1 LKKYKKKLK
10 EHKIENEESVAQYY
24 SFVKL
29 KEEMT
34 GEFNVY
40 ITSPKH
46 CMRFLTPGRLV
57 WVKYDD
63 MDFGWNMVIKC
74 EEIIRRA
81 VTHYNLINSGK
92 AIHKV
97 KVLLHCSNDSFVNSE
112 RVDVKPCP
120 VSLNDGV
127 MLVVPIKLK
136 DIQTISQIRLHAGEN
151 IEHERHLM
159 HLAYET
165 INDILSKHPTG
176 VPLDPI
182 KMRLIEE
189 NINKHPI
196 NQDPL
201 IIEKYTKRLNL
212 VEQKNNMVELK
223 GRIACGIK
231 SGDEIVLTELLLN
244 DVFNKFIE
252 PYNQILETARIVAE
266 ITEECAIAIDKEKYM
281 AKFSPGLVE
290 SVYAWCNHVTFPETC
305 KKGKMQGDI
314 ARNFENLDELLQEM
328 VSAAKCIGNIE
339 LENKFSLSIEKI
351 KKGIIV
357 TRFTKVQV
365 RDDPNFKSTYV
376 HPTSTSNRQIYIS
389 YHTSQTTHKMPSG
402 NTSTDSTKAFINLT
416 NRNSSSSINEE
427 SEIINDSSDHDIT
440 RGLIYNFGE
449 ISDELIKAEIDT
461 GDVQNKFSWSKLWKY
476 TGPGFLMSIAYLD
489 PGNLEADLQTG
500 AVAAGLLIQCL
511 STRVGV
517 VTGMHLAQLIK
528 KYYSRPISTI
538 LWIITEIAIIGSDI
552 QEIVGTA
559 IALKIIFGLP
569 LWVGTLLTAMD
580 TFTFMLLQNYGV
592 RKLEAFFMLLIG
604 LMAACFWI
612 EMFKSDPDVGGIIT
626 GMLLPSVPST
636 AVIQAVTMI
645 GAVMTRKTDPSSKA
659 KLKEANFYF
668 AIESGIALLCSYLIN
683 MAIVVVFGT
692 IFYKP
697 DGNSPHLPGLYDAAD
712 ALTKTLGK
720 GARYLW
726 AFGLLAAGQSST
738 MTGTLAGQYVME
750 GFFGKIFTNPWQ
762 RVAITRGIAL
772 VPSMM
777 VAVLAVENFDT
788 MGEFLNVLQSLC
800 LPTALIPILKII
812 SSKNIM
818 GKSFQ
823 ANYFWRIVSWLL
835 ASIITNS
842 TLTKKRQSKPTHP
855 AI

>member
-1 LKKYKKKLK
+1 MEFAEWICKTHHQPCHVVYTDFRPTPLQHYIYIDHLNEICLLVDEKGTFYENAFQKKIREPFNTEPKNSDNTKLRRNNVHSMIKACISSNLDPIIAFAFSNKECNNLAIQLNKMDFNNGKTKVVDNAMDLLAEEDRQLKSIHDLLSLLKCGIGIYHSELLPFLKEVSTSGEYIQMSGHAGRRGIDDRGHVIMSLGSKYHLTKDMVKGKPNSLLSAFHLRYHMILNMSIIEELKKYKKKLK

-212 VEQKNNMVELK
+212 VEQIESVLQFDEFKKRRRLLRRMGYLSENNMVELK

-328 VSAAKCIGNIE
+328 N
-339 LENKFSLSIEKI
+339 EK
-351 KKGIIV
+351 
-357 TRFTKVQV
+357 
-365 RDDPNFKSTYV
+365 
-376 HPTSTSNRQIYIS
+376 
-389 YHTSQTTHKMPSG
+389 
-402 NTSTDSTKAFINLT
+402 
-416 NRNSSSSINEE
+416 
-427 SEIINDSSDHDIT
+427 
-440 RGLIYNFGE
+440 
-449 ISDELIKAEIDT
+449 
-461 GDVQNKFSWSKLWKY
+461 
-476 TGPGFLMSIAYLD
+476 
-489 PGNLEADLQTG
+489 
-500 AVAAGLLIQCL
+500 
-511 STRVGV
+511 
-517 VTGMHLAQLIK
+517 
-528 KYYSRPISTI
+528 
-538 LWIITEIAIIGSDI
+538 
-552 QEIVGTA
+552 
-559 IALKIIFGLP
+559 
-569 LWVGTLLTAMD
+569 
-580 TFTFMLLQNYGV
+580 
-592 RKLEAFFMLLIG
+592 
-604 LMAACFWI
+604 
-612 EMFKSDPDVGGIIT
+612 
-626 GMLLPSVPST
+626 
-636 AVIQAVTMI
+636 
-645 GAVMTRKTDPSSKA
+645 
-659 KLKEANFYF
+659 
-668 AIESGIALLCSYLIN
+668 
-683 MAIVVVFGT
+683 
-692 IFYKP
+692 
-697 DGNSPHLPGLYDAAD
+697 
-712 ALTKTLGK
+712 
-720 GARYLW
+720 
-726 AFGLLAAGQSST
+726 
-738 MTGTLAGQYVME
+738 
-750 GFFGKIFTNPWQ
+750 
-762 RVAITRGIAL
+762 
-772 VPSMM
+772 
-777 VAVLAVENFDT
+777 
-788 MGEFLNVLQSLC
+788 
-800 LPTALIPILKII
+800 
-812 SSKNIM
+812 
-818 GKSFQ
+818 
-823 ANYFWRIVSWLL
+823 
-835 ASIITNS
+835 
-842 TLTKKRQSKPTHP
+842 
-855 AI
+855 

>member
-1 LKKYKKKLK
+1 
-10 EHKIENEESVAQYY
+10 
-24 SFVKL
+24 
-29 KEEMT
+29 
-34 GEFNVY
+34 
-40 ITSPKH
+40 
-46 CMRFLTPGRLV
+46 
-57 WVKYDD
+57 
-63 MDFGWNMVIKC
+63 
-74 EEIIRRA
+74 
-81 VTHYNLINSGK
+81 
-92 AIHKV
+92 
-97 KVLLHCSNDSFVNSE
+97 
-112 RVDVKPCP
+112 
-120 VSLNDGV
+120 
-127 MLVVPIKLK
+127 
-136 DIQTISQIRLHAGEN
+136 
-151 IEHERHLM
+151 
-159 HLAYET
+159 
-165 INDILSKHPTG
+165 
-176 VPLDPI
+176 
-182 KMRLIEE
+182 
-189 NINKHPI
+189 
-196 NQDPL
+196 
-201 IIEKYTKRLNL
+201 
-212 VEQKNNMVELK
+212 
-223 GRIACGIK
+223 
-231 SGDEIVLTELLLN
+231 
-244 DVFNKFIE
+244 
-252 PYNQILETARIVAE
+252 
-266 ITEECAIAIDKEKYM
+266 
-281 AKFSPGLVE
+281 
-290 SVYAWCNHVTFPETC
+290 
-305 KKGKMQGDI
+305 
-314 ARNFENLDELLQEM
+314 
-328 VSAAKCIGNIE
+328 
-339 LENKFSLSIEKI
+339 
-351 KKGIIV
+351 
-357 TRFTKVQV
+357 
-365 RDDPNFKSTYV
+365 
-376 HPTSTSNRQIYIS
+376 
-389 YHTSQTTHKMPSG
+389 MPSG

-511 STRVGV
+511 SARVGV

-636 AVIQAVTMI
+636 AVIQAVAMI